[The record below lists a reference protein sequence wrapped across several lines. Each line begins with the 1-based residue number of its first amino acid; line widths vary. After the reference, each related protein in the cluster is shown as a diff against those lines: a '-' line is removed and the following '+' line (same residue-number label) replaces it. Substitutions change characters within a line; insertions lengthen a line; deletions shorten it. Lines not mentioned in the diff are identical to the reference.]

1 MEAAHRL
8 PHRRRWLGGDD
19 GVLLALLDCNPG
31 IIGHD
36 ESLLAPTFW
45 LLGVGPNMRL
55 MLCILGLALASLAVP
70 TARAQDADDP
80 EEPPRTAV
88 IIQLHED
95 INPLSGAL
103 LKRRFEQAVERGVDI
118 VVLDIDSPG
127 GYLSTTLELV
137 RMIEDATQV
146 ETVAYVEREAIS
158 GAAILALATDRIVM
172 LPRARIGDAGM
183 IIMGEDSA
191 FRYAPEKARSLL
203 AQQLRDLAEK
213 HGRPT
218 ALVEAM
224 IDKDLIVTRAT
235 RTEDGEVRY
244 LSNRDWDAL
253 DNREQWEKG
262 PVVRE
267 APGNTFFTANGA
279 RAVELGV
286 AEQVIDDR
294 EQLAVAI
301 GAIGPIPVI
310 QPSSVD
316 TLILILNSPVVTWL
330 LLVIGLIALVIELG
344 APGMGVGG
352 MVSILCFGLFFWSR
366 FLGGT
371 SGWFEVILF
380 VIGLVFLM
388 LEIFIIPGIGV
399 AGITG
404 GLMVLFSLVM
414 ASRRFMMPESAR
426 DLSELMTD
434 IGVVLAAFVGFAI
447 GLGVLA
453 RYLGE
458 LPMISR
464 MALAPVQLDDDGAV
478 GSLAAGNANG
488 EPAWQR
494 VQIGDVGQTLGPLRP
509 SGKMLLHDDVV
520 DVVSEGDFV
529 AADTQVRVVAA
540 QGRRIVV
547 RSVG

>member
-1 MEAAHRL
+1 
-8 PHRRRWLGGDD
+8 
-19 GVLLALLDCNPG
+19 
-31 IIGHD
+31 
-36 ESLLAPTFW
+36 
-45 LLGVGPNMRL
+45 MRL
-55 MLCILGLALASLAVP
+55 MLCLLAFALASLAVP
-70 TARAQDADDP
+70 TAGRGADEVP
-80 EEPPRTAV
+80 AGEKPLRTAV
-88 IIQLHED
+88 LIQLHED

-103 LKRRFEQAVERGVDI
+103 FKRRFEQAIERGADVI
-118 VVLDIDSPG
+118 ILDIDSPG

-137 RMIEDATQV
+137 RLIEDTQQI
-146 ETVAYVEREAIS
+146 ETVAFIEREAIS

-183 IIMGEDSA
+183 IVMGEDSA

-213 HGRPT
+213 HNRPP
-218 ALVEAM
+218 ALIEAM
-224 IDKDLIVTRAT
+224 VDKDLVVTRAT
-235 RTEDGEVRY
+235 RLEDGEVSY
-244 LSNRDWDAL
+244 FSNRDWDSL
-253 DNREQWEKG
+253 DGSEQWEKG

-286 AEQVIDDR
+286 AELVVADR
-294 EQLAVAI
+294 QQLAAAI
-301 GAIGPIPVI
+301 GVVAPIPVI

-316 TLILILNSPVVTWL
+316 TLILILNSSVVTWL

-388 LEIFIIPGIGV
+388 LEIFVIPGIGV

-414 ASRRFMMPESAR
+414 ASRRFLMPESTR

-464 MALAPVQLDDDGAV
+464 MALAPVQIEDDHTV
-478 GSLAAGNANG
+478 GSLVGGSLGG

-494 VQIGDVGQTLGPLRP
+494 VQVGDVGQTLGPLRP
-509 SGKMLLHDDVV
+509 SGKMLINDDIV
-520 DVVSEGDFV
+520 DVISEGDFI
-529 AADTQVRVVAA
+529 ATDTQVRVVAA

-547 RSVG
+547 RSLA

>member
-1 MEAAHRL
+1 MRVIL
-8 PHRRRWLGGDD
+8 CVLGCA
-19 GVLLALLDCNPG
+19 V
-31 IIGHD
+31 
-36 ESLLAPTFW
+36 
-45 LLGVGPNMRL
+45 
-55 MLCILGLALASLAVP
+55 ASLVIAA
-70 TARAQDADDP
+70 ARAQDAD
-80 EEPPRTAV
+80 EAEPVEQPLRSAV
-88 IIQLHED
+88 IIEMHED

-103 LKRRFEQAVERGVDI
+103 LKRRFEQAVERGADI
-118 VVLDIDSPG
+118 IILDIDSPG

-137 RMIEDATQV
+137 RMLEDAQQV
-146 ETVAYVEREAIS
+146 ETVAYIEREAIS

-183 IIMGEDSA
+183 IVMGEDSA

-203 AQQLRDLAEK
+203 AQQLRDLADK
-213 HGRPT
+213 HGRPR

-224 IDKDLIVTRAT
+224 VDKDLIVTRAT

-244 LSNRDWDAL
+244 LSNRDWDSFDEA
-253 DNREQWEKG
+253 DEWEQG

-286 AEQVIDDR
+286 AELVIDNR
-294 EQLAVAI
+294 EQLAGAI
-301 GAIGPIPVI
+301 GAIAPIPVI

-330 LLVIGLIALVIELG
+330 LLVVGLIALVIELG
-344 APGMGVGG
+344 APGVGFGG
-352 MVSILCFGLFFWSR
+352 MLSILCFGLFFWSR

-426 DLSELMTD
+426 DMSELMTD
-434 IGVVLAAFVGFAI
+434 IGVVLGAFVGFAI
-447 GLGVLA
+447 GLAVLA

-464 MALAPVQLDDDGAV
+464 MALAPVTIDDEVAV
-478 GSLAAGNANG
+478 GSLAAGTSTG

-494 VQIGDVGQTLGPLRP
+494 VQVGDLGQTLGPLRP
-509 SGKMLLHDDVV
+509 SGKMLIDDEIV

-529 AADTQVRVVAA
+529 AADTPVRVVAA

-547 RSVG
+547 RSIG

>member
-1 MEAAHRL
+1 MRMIL
-8 PHRRRWLGGDD
+8 CVLG
-19 GVLLALLDCNPG
+19 C
-31 IIGHD
+31 
-36 ESLLAPTFW
+36 
-45 LLGVGPNMRL
+45 
-55 MLCILGLALASLAVP
+55 ALASLVSAAAP
-70 TARAQDADDP
+70 AQDAD
-80 EEPPRTAV
+80 EVEPAAAPQRSAV
-88 IIQLHED
+88 IIELHED

-118 VVLDIDSPG
+118 VILDIDSPG

-137 RMIEDATQV
+137 RMIEEAQQV
-146 ETVAYVEREAIS
+146 ETVAYIEREAIS

-183 IIMGEDSA
+183 IVIGEDSA

-213 HGRPT
+213 HDRPA
-218 ALVEAM
+218 ALIEAM
-224 IDKDLIVTRAT
+224 VDKDLVVTRAT
-235 RTEDGEVRY
+235 HKENGESRY
-244 LSNRDWDAL
+244 LSNRDWDSFEEA
-253 DNREQWEKG
+253 DEWEKG

-286 AEQVIDDR
+286 AELTIEDR
-294 EQLAVAI
+294 AQLAAALGAVA
-301 GAIGPIPVI
+301 PIPVI

-371 SGWFEVILF
+371 SGWLEVILF

-388 LEIFIIPGIGV
+388 LEIFVIPGIGV

-434 IGVVLAAFVGFAI
+434 IGVVLAALIGFAI

-464 MALAPVQLDDDGAV
+464 MALAPVQMEDDGAV
-478 GSLAAGNANG
+478 GSLAAGNTNG

-494 VQIGDVGQTLGPLRP
+494 VQVGDVGQTLGPLRP
-509 SGKMLLHDDVV
+509 SGKMLLNDEIV

-529 AADTQVRVVAA
+529 ASDTPVRVVAA